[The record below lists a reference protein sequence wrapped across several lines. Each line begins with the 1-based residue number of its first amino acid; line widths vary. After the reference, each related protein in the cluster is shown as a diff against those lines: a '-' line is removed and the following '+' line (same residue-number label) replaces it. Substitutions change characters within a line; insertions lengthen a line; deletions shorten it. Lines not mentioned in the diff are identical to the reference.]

1 MGKRI
6 DDARDGET
14 AVQRSFTDCCR
25 VPKVR
30 SLKYP
35 DLEANIALFKV
46 ESILQKIMTAFGV

>member
-1 MGKRI
+1 MGRRN

-14 AVQRSFTDCCR
+14 AVKGSYTVCCR

-30 SLKYP
+30 SLKSP

-46 ESILQKIMTAFGV
+46 ESI

>member
-1 MGKRI
+1 MGRRN

-14 AVQRSFTDCCR
+14 AVQRSYTDFCR

-30 SLKYP
+30 SLKCL

-46 ESILQKIMTAFGV
+46 ESR